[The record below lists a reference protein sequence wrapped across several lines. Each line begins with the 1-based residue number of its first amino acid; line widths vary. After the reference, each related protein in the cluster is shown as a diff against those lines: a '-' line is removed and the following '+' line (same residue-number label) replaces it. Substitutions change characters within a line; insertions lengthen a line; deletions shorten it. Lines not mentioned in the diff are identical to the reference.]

1 MPLAAIVSALWANL
15 ILVVLTL
22 FASSFIWILTAES
35 STEFSL
41 ALNIGIA
48 FILFSQF
55 VAIQVG
61 ALTFGL
67 APLLLSI
74 AILWFLKNVFIRALR
89 GSQVTQALHLLMLA
103 LTFAMTH
110 TGIWWVLSRFL
121 FSDIEVNSG
130 QLVIATMAVALV
142 ASFWGML
149 SQKDIQAEEH
159 EYETSLERTSA
170 RVKRRSARTLL
181 SDMYQS
187 FHPDI
192 RLGFRLGFRV
202 VAVLM
207 LYALLLFVVN
217 GVLSLNSVR
226 QVTAISAHDLGS
238 WVLLIGLTILYLP
251 TVLIWVYSLSLGAGF
266 SVGAGSLINL
276 HTQAVGPLPSLPF
289 LGFVPYD
296 LPDWVAASYAL
307 ALGISALVCF
317 FNLRSVLVESF
328 RRFLFAFLLQV
339 ALLNSILALIASG
352 GIGSGRFEE
361 GGINVL
367 MLVLWGLFYSLV
379 GLVGALVLIS
389 RVRGKESVEK

>member
-1 MPLAAIVSALWANL
+1 MPLAAIVSSLWANL

-22 FASSFIWILTAES
+22 FAASFIWILTAES
-35 STEFSL
+35 STEFSI
-41 ALNIGIA
+41 ALNIGVA

-55 VAIQVG
+55 VSLQVG

-67 APLLLSI
+67 APLFLSV
-74 AILWFLKNVFIRALR
+74 AILWFLKNAFIRALR
-89 GSQVTQALHLLMLA
+89 GSQLTQALHLLMLA

-110 TGIWWVLSRFL
+110 AGLWWLLSRFL
-121 FSDIEVNSG
+121 FSGIEVNAG
-130 QLVIATMAVALV
+130 QLVTATMAVALA

-149 SQKDIQAEEH
+149 SHKDVQAEEF

-170 RVKRRSARTLL
+170 RVKRRSARTIL

-207 LYALLLFVVN
+207 LYALLLFIVN
-217 GVLSLNSVR
+217 GVFSMNSVR

-238 WVLLIGLTILYLP
+238 WVLLIGLTILYVP

-296 LPDWVAASYAL
+296 LPDWVAVSYAL

-317 FNLRSVLVESF
+317 FNLRSVIVESF
-328 RRFLFAFLLQV
+328 RRFLFALLLQV

-361 GGINVL
+361 VGINVL
-367 MLVLWGLFYSLV
+367 MLVLWGLFYALIA
-379 GLVGALVLIS
+379 LVGALVLIS

>member
-22 FASSFIWILTAES
+22 FAASFIWILTAES
-35 STEFSL
+35 STEFSI

-55 VAIQVG
+55 VTLQVG

-67 APLLLSI
+67 APLVLSI
-74 AILWFLKNVFIRALR
+74 VILWFLKNAFVRALR

-110 TGIWWVLSRFL
+110 AGFWWVLSRFL
-121 FSDIEVNSG
+121 FSDIEVKSG
-130 QLVIATMAVALV
+130 QLVIATATMAVA
-142 ASFWGML
+142 ASVWGML
-149 SQKDIQAEEH
+149 SQKDVQVEEQ
-159 EYETSLERTSA
+159 EYETSIERTSG
-170 RVKRRSARTLL
+170 RVKQRSARTIL
-181 SDMYQS
+181 SDIYQT

-202 VAVLM
+202 VAMLLM
-207 LYALLLFVVN
+207 YALLLFALN

-238 WVLLIGLTILYLP
+238 WVLLIGLTILYVP
-251 TVLIWVYSLSLGAGF
+251 TVLIWMYSLSLGAGF

-289 LGFVPYD
+289 LGFIPYD
-296 LPDWVAASYAL
+296 LPDWVAISYAL

-317 FNLRSVLVESF
+317 LNLRAIQVESF
-328 RRFLFAFLLQV
+328 RRFLFAFLFQV
-339 ALLNSILALIASG
+339 AFLNSILALCASG
-352 GIGSGRFEE
+352 GIGAGRFEE
-361 GGINVL
+361 VGINVL
-367 MLVLWGLFYSLV
+367 MLVLWALFYSLI
-379 GLVGALVLIS
+379 GLVGALILIS
-389 RVRGKESVEK
+389 RVRGKENMEK